1 MSKKD
6 KKRKKSYS
14 PKRVRIPAFVAE
26 YLPEYTEKARMNL
39 ELAELLPLQ
48 AVKNGEGSQF
58 NLMSLAATLKLG
70 ALIERYYEIGL
81 TDLCMVAQARL
92 HVAQEYVK
100 HKIPVPEELIAPTED
115 AVTQIVDIQR
125 QLTRPAMAVLLE
137 EGQNPN
143 LKILDYVEANVRH
156 IIPGKSPKEYAPA
169 GEVITYLD
177 GAAVRGRLS
186 WEGDELMFENDN
198 GRQKIEKAIVV
209 YAV

>member
-70 ALIERYYEIGL
+70 ALIE
-81 TDLCMVAQARL
+81 
-92 HVAQEYVK
+92 
-100 HKIPVPEELIAPTED
+100 
-115 AVTQIVDIQR
+115 R